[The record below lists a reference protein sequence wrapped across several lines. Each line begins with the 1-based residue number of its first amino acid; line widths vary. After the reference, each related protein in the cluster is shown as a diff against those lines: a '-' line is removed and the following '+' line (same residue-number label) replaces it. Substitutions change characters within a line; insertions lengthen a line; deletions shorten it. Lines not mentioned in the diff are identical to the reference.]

1 MAEGCRGSSRGWFVL
16 PKLAGRVVCFIN
28 TKKAVRVVDVYHVA
42 FAPGRV
48 GRSAAGTRATL

>member
-1 MAEGCRGSSRGWFVL
+1 MQGQQSGL
-16 PKLAGRVVCFIN
+16 VCAAQAARARR
-28 TKKAVRVVDVYHVA
+28 TLHQHKKKAVRVVDVYHVA